1 MEVWRPEVIE
11 GQRPAVLSRTT
22 LVQAAVLHVAAFL
35 LIAVCGWLNGIFEPK
50 EKIEVID
57 LTVIV
62 NENLNGEE
70 NEPPPVKNPPPPAP
84 KPKPQ
89 PKPKAEVK
97 KIEPPKALEQ
107 IETNI
112 VKKVEKKKKKDPP
125 KKKEEPKKEEPKKEE
140 PKKEEPPKKSK
151 EELLKE
157 RMEKMRNSAV
167 KNKTPVKIEVKNA
180 KESGNGKTAKQ
191 NLSQAEI
198 EKLLGQ
204 GYKAGTTNQIAKD
217 EMSRCVSLIKMA
229 ISDKWDRLA
238 PKVGNSGTVV
248 LTCRLNSAGGLVNVR
263 VTKSCGDKLSDQA
276 ALSVARSVSSIAGL
290 SDGFITKHMKE
301 DISIYYRVEGR

>member
-22 LVQAAVLHVAAFL
+22 LAQAAVLHVVAFL
-35 LIAVCGWLNGIFEPK
+35 LIALCGWLNGIFEPK

-84 KPKPQ
+84 KPKPR
-89 PKPKAEVK
+89 PKPKDEIK
-97 KIEPPKALEQ
+97 KIDPPKPLEQ

-112 VKKVEKKKKKDPP
+112 VKKVDKKDKKKDPP
-125 KKKEEPKKEEPKKEE
+125 KKDEPKKDEPKK
-140 PKKEEPPKKSK
+140 PDPPKKSK

-167 KNKTPVKIEVKNA
+167 KNKQPVKIEVKNA

-198 EKLLGQ
+198 ERLLAQ
-204 GYKAGTTNQIAKD
+204 GYKSGTTNQIAKD

-276 ALSVARSVSSIAGL
+276 ALTVARSVSSIAGL